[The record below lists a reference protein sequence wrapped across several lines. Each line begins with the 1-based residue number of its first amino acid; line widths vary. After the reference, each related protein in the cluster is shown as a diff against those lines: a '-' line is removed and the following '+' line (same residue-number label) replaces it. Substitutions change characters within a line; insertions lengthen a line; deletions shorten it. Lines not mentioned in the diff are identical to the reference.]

1 MANQIKKVSISVMK
15 ASNGIFFYTTLVNDQ
30 GVHMELFDTEILA
43 QAVHSADELAE
54 FFGIEAERL
63 KPLPYLTQETIDTA
77 YIEGRKYTDFE
88 HLNEIKEPQN
98 EA

>member
-63 KPLPYLTQETIDTA
+63 KPLLTSPKKPLTRLILKAVNIPISNT
-77 YIEGRKYTDFE
+77 
-88 HLNEIKEPQN
+88 
-98 EA
+98 